1 MGMLIRME
9 AVKDGSAEP
18 LLSLEASGMDE
29 ATAVISG
36 IIRKS
41 PDAEE
46 GPDGSLAITMR
57 YGDGRLMEA
66 QESLNATI
74 AGERARERRLRDDI
88 DDAREARRHSATPA
102 DFGAFSKMI
111 DSLEGMLSDVTDT
124 PSMAMMESLSRLT
137 AAIGHDSATTGT
149 DASGYAIRLSASE

>member
-1 MGMLIRME
+1 MLIRME
-9 AVKDGSAEP
+9 AIKDGSPEP

-36 IIRKS
+36 IIKNS

-46 GPDGSLAITMR
+46 GPDGSLGITMR
-57 YGDGRLMEA
+57 YGDSRLMEA

-88 DDAREARRHSATPA
+88 DDAREARRHSGTPG
-102 DFGAFSKMI
+102 DFEAFSRMI
-111 DSLEGMLSDVTDT
+111 DSIEGTLSEVTDT

-137 AAIGHDSATTGT
+137 AAISHDSATTGSA
-149 DASGYAIRLSASE
+149 ASGYAIRLSASE